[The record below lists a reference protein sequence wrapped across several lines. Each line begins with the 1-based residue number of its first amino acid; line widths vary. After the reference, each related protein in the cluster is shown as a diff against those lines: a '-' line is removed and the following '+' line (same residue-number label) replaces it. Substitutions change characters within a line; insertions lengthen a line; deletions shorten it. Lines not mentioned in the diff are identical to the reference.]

1 MRRAP
6 RLQIA
11 GIDDA
16 VLGRVEIELAVVD
29 HARSCDGVPED
40 FAGNSFNLNAKSMQ
54 IESRTFNL
62 HENSPKN
69 RANRKSDFQS
79 EENRGRKL
87 NFFHHSS
94 RFKSNESRNA

>member
-11 GIDDA
+11 EIDDA
-16 VLGRVEIELAVVD
+16 VLGRVEIELAVVVD
-29 HARSCDGVPED
+29 HARSRDGVPED
-40 FAGNSFNLNAKSMQ
+40 FAENSFNLNAKSMQ
-54 IESRTFNL
+54 IESRIFNL
-62 HENSPKN
+62 HENLAKN

-87 NFFHHSS
+87 NFLHHSS
-94 RFKSNESRNA
+94 RFK